1 MKSIRIKL
9 ERVAELVE
17 GWSFCDD
24 AIDALERDLALELL
38 REVYSEIR
46 FGAELAAQGEFVAQ
60 TEFVTQ
66 SEPAAKTEFITQTEP
81 AAKPE
86 SVTVITVVEEEVA
99 EPEPEAE
106 IVPKGQE
113 PEPGPAEPET
123 VKDEGLWD
131 VPEKAPEQEPEEP
144 EKTPEREPD
153 ESEQEPEPVIVPRR
167 VKPEVIRSLYGSDA
181 TETLGD
187 TLNAGKQTLG
197 ETFRST
203 GDKVAA
209 SHLAAAECTDL
220 RGSIGLNDK
229 FLMIRDMF
237 DGDAAAFDACI
248 DRLEAFTDLDSAI
261 IHIHETYNWSADS
274 EGTMRLVKLLE
285 MKLG

>member
-38 REVYSEIR
+38 REVYSEVR

-66 SEPAAKTEFITQTEP
+66 SEP

-113 PEPGPAEPET
+113 PEPAEPET